1 MNTTLITGASSGI
14 GAAFARKL
22 AARGRNVLLVA
33 RSEDK
38 LIALCNELG
47 RLTSIRAQYVAL
59 DLQQPD
65 AAAQLFEETKKRE
78 LEIDMLINN
87 AGFGSMGDF
96 IKLDLDRELEM
107 IQLNVRAV
115 VALTHR
121 FLGPMR
127 ERKGGTIINVASTAS
142 FQAVPYMATY
152 AATKAFVLSFS
163 EAIGEENRLH
173 GIHVMALCPGVTE
186 TKFFE
191 AAKVDRPP
199 MRTIQ
204 TPEEV
209 VDTALRGLARQKS
222 LVISGWTN
230 WITVEAER
238 IAPRSVVTKVAARVL
253 RSRFEEKVVRRRLRW
268 TEFLT
273 SALVRRCCRCRF

>member
-22 AARGRNVLLVA
+22 ATRGRNLLLVA

-59 DLQQPD
+59 DLEQPD
-65 AAAQLFEETKKRE
+65 AAAQLLEETKKRE

-96 IKLDLDRELEM
+96 AKLDLKRELEI
-107 IQLNVRAV
+107 IQLNIRALV
-115 VALTHR
+115 DLTHH
-121 FLGPMR
+121 FLLPMR
-127 ERKGGTIINVASTAS
+127 ERKHGAIINVASTAG
-142 FQAVPYMATY
+142 FQGVPYMATY

-163 EAIGEENRLH
+163 EALWDENRQY
-173 GIHVMALCPGVTE
+173 GVHVMALCPGVTE
-186 TKFFE
+186 TNFFD
-191 AAKVDRPP
+191 AAKIDRPP

-204 TPEEV
+204 TAEEV
-209 VDTALRGLARQKS
+209 VETALRALSRKKS
-222 LVISGWTN
+222 VVVSGWTN
-230 WITVEAER
+230 WLTVEAER
-238 IAPRSVVTKVAARVL
+238 FVPRATVTKIAGKAL
-253 RSRFEEKVVRRRLRW
+253 RSSFE
-268 TEFLT
+268 
-273 SALVRRCCRCRF
+273 

>member
-38 LIALCNELG
+38 LIALCNEVG
-47 RLTSIRAQYVAL
+47 RSNNIRAQYVTL

-65 AAAQLFEETKKRE
+65 AAAQLFEETQKRE

-96 IKLDLDRELEM
+96 AKLDSDRELEI
-107 IQLNVRAV
+107 IQLNIRALV
-115 VALTHR
+115 DLTHR
-121 FLGPMR
+121 FLQPMR
-127 ERKGGTIINVASTAS
+127 ERKRGTIVNVASTAG

-163 EAIGEENRLH
+163 EALWEENRSY
-173 GIHVMALCPGVTE
+173 GVHVMALCPGVTE
-186 TKFFE
+186 TNFFE
-191 AAKVDRPP
+191 ASGMDHPP
-199 MRTIQ
+199 MRLSQ

-209 VDTALRGLARQKS
+209 VETALRALNRKKS
-222 LVISGWTN
+222 TVVSGWFNFFTM
-230 WITVEAER
+230 EAER
-238 IAPRSVVTKVAARVL
+238 FFPRSIVTRIAGKAL
-253 RSRFEEKVVRRRLRW
+253 RSRFEE
-268 TEFLT
+268 
-273 SALVRRCCRCRF
+273 

>member
-47 RLTSIRAQYVAL
+47 RLTSIRAQYLAL

-65 AAAQLFEETKKRE
+65 AGAQLLEETNKRG
-78 LEIDMLINN
+78 LEIEMLINN

-96 IKLDLDRELEM
+96 VKLDLARELEM
-107 IQLNVRAV
+107 IQLNIRSLVE
-115 VALTHR
+115 LTHR

-127 ERKGGTIINVASTAS
+127 ERKSGTIINVASTAG

-163 EAIGEENRLH
+163 EALWEENRLH

-186 TKFFE
+186 TNFFQS
-191 AAKVDRPP
+191 AGIDRPP
-199 MRTIQ
+199 MRIIE

-209 VDTALRGLARQKS
+209 VETALRALGHRKGT
-222 LVISGWTN
+222 VISGWFN
-230 WITVEAER
+230 LLTVAAER
-238 IAPRSVVTKVAARVL
+238 LMPRSVVTKVAGKAL
-253 RSRFEEKVVRRRLRW
+253 RSRVEE
-268 TEFLT
+268 
-273 SALVRRCCRCRF
+273 

>member
-1 MNTTLITGASSGI
+1 MNTTLITGASTGI

-47 RLTSIRAQYVAL
+47 RLTSIRAQYLTL
-59 DLQQPD
+59 DLEQPD
-65 AAAQLFEETKKRE
+65 AAAQLFEETQRRD

-96 IKLDLDRELEM
+96 AKLDLNRELEM
-107 IQLNVRAV
+107 LQLNIRALV
-115 VALTHR
+115 ELTHL

-127 ERKGGTIINVASTAS
+127 ERKRGTIINVASTAS
-142 FQAVPYMATY
+142 FQPVPYKATY

-163 EAIGEENRLH
+163 EALWEENRQF
-173 GIHVMALCPGVTE
+173 GIHVMALCPGVTD
-186 TKFFE
+186 TNFF
-191 AAKVDRPP
+191 AAARIRRPP
-199 MRTIQ
+199 MRTIE

-209 VDTALRGLARQKS
+209 VDTA
-222 LVISGWTN
+222 
-230 WITVEAER
+230 
-238 IAPRSVVTKVAARVL
+238 
-253 RSRFEEKVVRRRLRW
+253 
-268 TEFLT
+268 
-273 SALVRRCCRCRF
+273 

>member
-1 MNTTLITGASSGI
+1 MNTTLITGASTGI

-47 RLTSIRAQYVAL
+47 RLTSIRAQYL
-59 DLQQPD
+59 GIDLQQPE
-65 AAAQLFEETKKRE
+65 AGAQLFEETKKRE

-96 IKLDLDRELEM
+96 SKLDLDRELEM

-115 VALTHR
+115 VDLTHR
-121 FLGPMR
+121 FLPPMR
-127 ERKGGTIINVASTAS
+127 ERQRGTIINVASTAA

-163 EAIGEENRLH
+163 EALAEENRGH
-173 GIHVMALCPGVTE
+173 GIQVLALCPGVTE
-186 TKFFE
+186 TNFFN
-191 AAKVDRPP
+191 ASKIDQPP
-199 MRTIQ
+199 MRTVQ
-204 TPEEV
+204 TAEDV

-222 LVISGWTN
+222 LVISGWAN
-230 WITVEAER
+230 WFTVEAER
-238 IAPRSVVTKVAARVL
+238 FVPRSVVTKVTGKAL
-253 RSRFEEKVVRRRLRW
+253 RSRFEE
-268 TEFLT
+268 
-273 SALVRRCCRCRF
+273 

>member
-47 RLTSIRAQYVAL
+47 RVTSIRAQYVAL

-65 AAAQLFEETKKRE
+65 AAAQLFEETQKRE
-78 LEIDMLINN
+78 LEIEMLINN

-96 IKLDLDRELEM
+96 AKLDLNRELEI
-107 IQLNVRAV
+107 IQLNVRALV
-115 VALTHR
+115 DLTYR
-121 FLGPMR
+121 FLQPMR
-127 ERKGGTIINVASTAS
+127 ERKRGAIVNVASTAG

-163 EAIGEENRLH
+163 EALWEENRLH
-173 GIHVMALCPGVTE
+173 GVHVMALCPGVTE
-186 TKFFE
+186 TNFFE
-191 AAKVDRPP
+191 AAGIDHPP
-199 MRTIQ
+199 MRMIQ

-209 VDTALRGLARQKS
+209 VETALRALNRKKS
-222 LVISGWTN
+222 TVISGWINLLAT
-230 WITVEAER
+230 EAER
-238 IAPRSVVTKVAARVL
+238 FFPRSVVTRVAGKAL
-253 RSRFEEKVVRRRLRW
+253 RSRFEE
-268 TEFLT
+268 
-273 SALVRRCCRCRF
+273 

>member
-22 AARGRNVLLVA
+22 AARGRNVFLVA

-47 RLTSIRAQYVAL
+47 RLTSIRAQYLAL
-59 DLQQPD
+59 DLQRPD
-65 AAAQLFEETKKRE
+65 AGSQLLEETNKRG
-78 LEIDMLINN
+78 LEIEMLINN

-96 IKLDLDRELEM
+96 AKLDLSHELDM
-107 IQLNVRAV
+107 IQLNITSLVD
-115 VALTHR
+115 LTHR

-127 ERKGGTIINVASTAS
+127 ERKRGAIINVASTAA

-163 EAIGEENRLH
+163 EALSEENRLH
-173 GIHVMALCPGVTE
+173 GVHVMALCPGVTE
-186 TKFFE
+186 TNFFH
-191 AAKVDRPP
+191 ASGIDRPP
-199 MRTIQ
+199 LRSIE

-209 VDTALRGLARQKS
+209 VETALRALGRHKS
-222 LVISGWTN
+222 TVISGWTN
-230 WITVEAER
+230 LITVAAER
-238 IAPRSVVTKVAARVL
+238 FVPRSVVTKVAGKAL
-253 RSRFEEKVVRRRLRW
+253 RSRFEE
-268 TEFLT
+268 
-273 SALVRRCCRCRF
+273 